1 MGIIIPILKTGK
13 LSLRGLGNLHKMI
26 QLTSDVCISPT
37 SNVRYFFYKK
47 VLPGKRGPSCLHQF
61 FVLYPFTVTKG
72 MCSAVA
78 VSWCILPTWF
88 GHASGD
94 EEPCAPPPPIAVLE
108 LFEYKEGL
116 SCGLLPRRFTSR
128 LLKNQSHSSP
138 GGCSLEWVWEAIGRL
153 CFDSLGSC
161 NKYWSP
167 ASILAQC

>member
-94 EEPCAPPPPIAVLE
+94 EEPCAPPPP
-108 LFEYKEGL
+108 
-116 SCGLLPRRFTSR
+116 
-128 LLKNQSHSSP
+128 
-138 GGCSLEWVWEAIGRL
+138 SL
-153 CFDSLGSC
+153 
-161 NKYWSP
+161 YWSFLSIKRVSP
-167 ASILAQC
+167 AVYFPGDSQADSWKISPIPLLEAVVWNECGRP